1 MKKVSES
8 FAVKLVLYLILLFC
22 ITVSAMGGVCVAA
35 NVGHNWYSL
44 NSKDVK
50 KEIYESTAENAGAS
64 LSRMYYDSL
73 DYDGNIEPYFDTLTL
88 IEGEESAAQFGY
100 GIYVTDSDS
109 DTEWRMLKEVNADLK
124 EDANTYVYNHRRN
137 NGLKIDIFLGD
148 LDSGDIPGSVK
159 GTYDFYKNVYDSRG
173 TAAAVAAIGIFCSIV
188 LMVILVCIT
197 GSDREKKSLIK
208 KLPMDLLL
216 AISIIV
222 FAGAI
227 QWMYVIRLSGYNYLE
242 LLFSV
247 GIMALILAVI
257 VSAVILIF
265 TVQVKA
271 GACIRSTIIYKAAM
285 MLMKLLKAMCRFF
298 INALRDVS
306 LVWKTG
312 IAVAAGLFI
321 NLILMIM
328 AINSYGAG
336 GGVMFLWFLGAG
348 LTASLIIYISAC
360 LKRLLLG
367 GSHIAEGDLNYRIDT
382 KGMFLDLKK
391 HADDLND
398 IRSGIS
404 KAVEEKLKS
413 ERFKTEL
420 ITNVS
425 HDIKTPIT
433 SIINYVDFLK
443 KEDIQNE
450 KAKEYIKVLDRQ
462 SQRMK
467 KLTED
472 LVEASKA
479 ATGNVKIDLEPC
491 DAQVMMMQ
499 VTGEY
504 QERAERED
512 LEIISS
518 MPPDNIRI
526 LADGQSLW
534 RVFNNLFSNIC
545 KYSQPGTRV
554 YQTLEEKD
562 GKAVITYKNI
572 SKYELNISS
581 EELTERFVRG
591 DSSRHTEGS
600 GLGLSI
606 ARNLIELQGG
616 RFNIFIDGD
625 LFKVVIEFD
634 ILESYINDKM

>member
-100 GIYVTDSDS
+100 GIYVTDGDS

-271 GACIRSTIIYKAAM
+271 GTCIRSTIIYKAAM

>member
-1 MKKVSES
+1 MKRFSES
-8 FAVKLVLYLILLFC
+8 FAAKLVLYLILLFC
-22 ITVSAMGGVCVAA
+22 VTASAMAGVCVAV

-44 NSKDVK
+44 SSKDVK
-50 KEIYESTAENAGAS
+50 KEIYESTAENAGDS
-64 LSRMYYDSL
+64 LIQMYYENL
-73 DYDGNIEPYFDTLTL
+73 DYDGNVESYFDTLTL
-88 IEGEESAAQFGY
+88 IDGEGSSTQFGY
-100 GIYVTDSDS
+100 GIYVAESTS
-109 DTEWRMLKEVNADLK
+109 DTEWRTVKEVNAGLK
-124 EDANTYVYNHRRN
+124 EDESTYVYNYHN
-137 NGLKIDIFLGD
+137 DSGLKIDIFLGD
-148 LDSGDIPGSVK
+148 LDGGDIPGSVK

-173 TAAAVAAIGIFCSIV
+173 AAAAVTAIGIFCSIV
-188 LMVILVCIT
+188 FMVILVCIT
-197 GSDREKKSLIK
+197 GIDREKESLIK
-208 KLPMDLLL
+208 KLPMDLLVT
-216 AISIIV
+216 ISLII
-222 FAGAI
+222 FAGAV
-227 QWMYVIRLSGYNYLE
+227 QWMYDIRLSGYNYLE

-247 GIMALILAVI
+247 GVMALILAVI
-257 VSAVILIF
+257 ASAVILVF

-271 GACIRSTIIYKAAM
+271 GTWVRSTIIYKAAV
-285 MLMKLLKAMCRFF
+285 LMIRLLKVMCRFF
-298 INALRDVS
+298 INAFRDVS

-312 IAVAAGLFI
+312 IAVATGLFI

-336 GGVMFLWFLGAG
+336 GGVMFLWFLGAA

-367 GSHIAEGDLNYRIDT
+367 GSHIAEGDLDYRIDT
-382 KGMFLDLKK
+382 RGMFLDLKK

-404 KAVEEKLKS
+404 KAVEEKLRS

-450 KAKEYIKVLDRQ
+450 KAKEYIEVLDRQ

-479 ATGNVKIDLEPC
+479 ATGNVKIELEPC

-518 MPPDNIRI
+518 MPSDNIRI
-526 LADGQSLW
+526 MADGQSLW

-545 KYSQPGTRV
+545 KYSHPGTRV
-554 YQTLEEKD
+554 YQILEEKD

>member
-216 AISIIV
+216 VISIIV

-271 GACIRSTIIYKAAM
+271 GTCIRSTIIYKAAM

>member
-1 MKKVSES
+1 MKKFSES

-64 LSRMYYDSL
+64 LSRMYYEHL

-173 TAAAVAAIGIFCSIV
+173 TAAAVAATGIFCSIV

-271 GACIRSTIIYKAAM
+271 GTCIRSTIIYKAAM
-285 MLMKLLKAMCRFF
+285 MIMKLLKAMCRFF

-336 GGVMFLWFLGAG
+336 GGVMFLWFLGAV

-391 HADDLND
+391 HADNLND

-443 KEDIQNE
+443 REDIQNE
-450 KAKEYIKVLDRQ
+450 KAKEYIEVLDRQ

-526 LADGQSLW
+526 MADGQSLW

-634 ILESYINDKM
+634 IFRSYINDKM

>member
-1 MKKVSES
+1 MKRFSES
-8 FAVKLVLYLILLFC
+8 FAVKSVLYLIMLFC
-22 ITVSAMGGVCVAA
+22 VTASAMAGVCVAV

-50 KEIYESTAENAGAS
+50 KEIYESTAENAGDS
-64 LSRMYYDSL
+64 LIQMYYETL
-73 DYDGNIEPYFDTLTL
+73 DYDGNVESYFDTLTL
-88 IEGEESAAQFGY
+88 IDGEGSSTQFGY
-100 GIYVTDSDS
+100 GIYVADGKS
-109 DTEWRMLKEVNADLK
+109 DTEWRTAKEVNADLK
-124 EDANTYVYNHRRN
+124 ESESTYVYNYHN
-137 NGLKIDIFLGD
+137 DSGLKIDIFLGD
-148 LDSGDIPGSVK
+148 LDGGDIPGSVK

-173 TAAAVAAIGIFCSIV
+173 TAAAVTAIGIFFSIV
-188 LMVILVCIT
+188 LMVILVCIA

-216 AISIIV
+216 VISIIA
-222 FAGAI
+222 FTGAI
-227 QWMYVIRLSGYNYLE
+227 QWMYAIRLSGYNYLE

-247 GIMALILAVI
+247 GIMALILTVI
-257 VSAVILIF
+257 ASAVILIF

-271 GACIRSTIIYKAAM
+271 GTWVRSTVIYKAAV
-285 MLMKLLKAMCRFF
+285 LMIRLLKVMCRFF
-298 INALRDVS
+298 INAFRDVS
-306 LVWKTG
+306 LVWKAG
-312 IAVAAGLFI
+312 IAVATGLFI

-336 GGVMFLWFLGAG
+336 GGVMFLWFLGAA

-360 LKRLLLG
+360 LKRLMLG
-367 GSHIAEGDLNYRIDT
+367 GIHIAEGDLDYRIDT

-404 KAVEEKLKS
+404 KAVEEKLRS

-450 KAKEYIKVLDRQ
+450 KAQEYIEVLDRQ

-479 ATGNVKIDLEPC
+479 ATGNVKLELEPC

-499 VTGEY
+499 VMGEY
-504 QERAERED
+504 QERAESEG

-526 LADGQSLW
+526 MADGQSLW

-554 YQTLEEKD
+554 YQILEEKD

-634 ILESYINDKM
+634 VLESYISDKM